1 MSIKGK
7 EGFTRAKADAKAFL
21 AELMKKASWPDGT
34 SVKAKAKRGFTLIE
48 LLVVIAIIGIL
59 SSVVL
64 ASLND
69 ARQKSRDAKRVADV
83 KQLQLALE
91 LYFDSNGA
99 YPTALSSVSPTYIAT
114 IPTDPVGG
122 GAYAYSALGSGASCT
137 SYHLG
142 ADLES
147 STHVALGADVDAVAG
162 TKCTGSADDFTGTDV
177 AGTNCAGTAST
188 GRTCYDVKP

>member
-1 MSIKGK
+1 MFKHGS
-7 EGFTRAKADAKAFL
+7 
-21 AELMKKASWPDGT
+21 
-34 SVKAKAKRGFTLIE
+34 RGFTLIE

-69 ARQKSRDAKRVADV
+69 ARQKSRDAKRIADV

-91 LYFDSNGA
+91 LYFDSEGT
-99 YPTALSSVSPTYIAT
+99 YPNATQFAATDGTGLVPDYIAAL
-114 IPTDPVGG
+114 PTDPVDGLNYQ
-122 GAYAYSALGSGASCT
+122 YAALGSGISCT
-137 SYHLG
+137 DYHLG
-142 ADLES
+142 ANLENS
-147 STHVALGADVDAVAG
+147 GHSALDADVDAAASTGVCTSGG
-162 TKCTGSADDFTGTDV
+162 TDFTGTDV